1 MTILFGRGSTLVSI
15 GDTKTFKVGHHM
27 NSAISAADDLSIF
40 QRYQYQKSGSR
51 SAVASCYYR
60 HRIRIPQ
67 WNKNVTPKQA
77 AESIQ
82 NQTVELF
89 RLANGGDREAI
100 DKLFER
106 LAPPLQRWASG
117 RLPGWARSM
126 VSTVDLVQ
134 EALMSTFKVIEKGS
148 SSDDIAIHAYV
159 RTSLKNRMI
168 DELRKVQRRPA
179 LQEMDQTY
187 DSETPS
193 PLEEVVGGQ
202 ALKRY
207 EKALAALDESS
218 RDAVI
223 ARIELGLSFADIARI
238 TDKNSADAARMQV
251 SRALVKL
258 ARAMGDE

>member
-1 MTILFGRGSTLVSI
+1 MILFGISFAIVNL
-15 GDTKTFKVGHHM
+15 GDTKSMKANYHM
-27 NSAISAADDLSIF
+27 STAISAADDLSTL
-40 QRYQYQKSGSR
+40 QRYQYLKSTSR
-51 SAVASCYYR
+51 WTVASCYYR

-67 WNKNVTPKQA
+67 WNENVTPEQA

-100 DKLFER
+100 NELFER

-187 DSETPS
+187 DSETAS

-202 ALKRY
+202 ALQRY

-223 ARIELGLSFADIARI
+223 ARVELGLSFKDIARV
-238 TDKNSADAARMQV
+238 TDKKSADAARMQV

-258 ARAMGDE
+258 ARAMGDV

>member
-1 MTILFGRGSTLVSI
+1 MSI
-15 GDTKTFKVGHHM
+15 
-27 NSAISAADDLSIF
+27 AIGAADDLSVF
-40 QRYQYQKSGSR
+40 QINQYLQSTSR
-51 SAVASCYYR
+51 STVASCYYR
-60 HRIRIPQ
+60 HRIRTPQ
-67 WNKNVTPKQA
+67 WKENVTPKQA
-77 AESIQ
+77 TATIQ

-134 EALMSTFKVIEKGS
+134 EALMSTFRVIEKGS
-148 SSDDIAIHAYV
+148 SSDNIAIHAYV

-179 LQEMDQTY
+179 LREMDQTY
-187 DSETPS
+187 DSEIAS

-202 ALKRY
+202 ALQRY
-207 EKALAALDESS
+207 EKALASLDEGD
-218 RDAVI
+218 RDAII
-223 ARIELGLSFADIARI
+223 ARVELGLSFGDIALM

-258 ARAMGDE
+258 AQAMGDV